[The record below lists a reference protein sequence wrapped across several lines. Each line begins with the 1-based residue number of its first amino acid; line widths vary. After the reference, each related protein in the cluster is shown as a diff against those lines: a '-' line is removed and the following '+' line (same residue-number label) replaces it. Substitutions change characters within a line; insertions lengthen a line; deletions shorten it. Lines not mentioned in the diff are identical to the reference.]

1 MGYLKEYLSEFDANI
16 SNVEVIYGPNRA
28 GDIPHS
34 HASVAKAKEKLNYNP
49 QFTLQQGLKEA
60 VKWYW
65 ENL

>member
-1 MGYLKEYLSEFDANI
+1 MLCFVP
-16 SNVEVIYGPNRA
+16 NVIVETLPGAPPN
-28 GDIPHS
+28 PPPPVTPC
-34 HASVAKAKEKLNYNP
+34 SVKSRLFKAKEKLNYNP

>member
-1 MGYLKEYLSEFDANI
+1 MVYLKKYLSAFDSKILNI
-16 SNVEVIYGPNRA
+16 EVIYGPNRA

-34 HASVAKAKEKLNYNP
+34 HANVDKAKENLNYNP

>member
-1 MGYLKEYLSEFDANI
+1 MGYLKEYLSEFDSKIAE
-16 SNVEVIYGPNRA
+16 VEVKYGSNRV

-34 HASVAKAKEKLNYNP
+34 HASIEKAREKLNYNP
-49 QFTLQQGLKEA
+49 EYSLKLGLKEA